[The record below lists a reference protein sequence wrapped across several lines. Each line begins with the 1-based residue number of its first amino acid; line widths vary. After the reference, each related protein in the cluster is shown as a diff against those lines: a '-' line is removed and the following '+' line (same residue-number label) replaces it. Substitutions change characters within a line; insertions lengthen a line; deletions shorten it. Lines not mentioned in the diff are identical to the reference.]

1 MAYDEKCWDLA
12 EAFILDEPILKDKPP
27 EEVKALCDEL
37 AQDIQNCIEDFL
49 EYKSSPEEQA
59 DPAPDGP
66 TDDAP

>member
-12 EAFILDEPILKDKPP
+12 EAFITDDPTLMHKP
-27 EEVKALCDEL
+27 EEEQKALIHEL

-49 EYKSSPEEQA
+49 EYKGSPEDQA